1 MKPNLINLYPN
12 VARAVQIAIA
22 GKHTLVIDGEAQ
34 QVLRRVCDSH
44 TSARIY
50 GLNDVG
56 FPTKNLSEGL
66 QMFVTAELPPDHSA
80 QELIKRLYDNNDN
93 PFDKWRDD
101 AEILQHRITS
111 VGMKLSPGAA
121 AIFDTAVKKYNAT
134 LQEQINCIEVA
145 RTIQGLELIDGVRVE
160 AKGCQDINI
169 NEINAECIAE
179 ALHYTIINVPR
190 EGVVSNEVNDE
201 GRV

>member
-1 MKPNLINLYPN
+1 MKPNLINLYPR

-22 GKHTLVIDGEAQ
+22 GKHTLVIEGEAQ

-44 TSARIY
+44 TSAKIY

-56 FPTKNLSEGL
+56 FPAKKLSEGL

-80 QELIKRLYDNNDN
+80 QELIKQLYNNHDN

-111 VGMKLSPGAA
+111 VGVKLSPGAA

-145 RTIQGLELIDGVRVE
+145 RTIQGLEFIDIVKREDEG
-160 AKGCQDINI
+160 INI
-169 NEINAECIAE
+169 DVINAECIAE
-179 ALHYTIINVPR
+179 ALQYTIINVPR
-190 EGVVSNEVNDE
+190 ENVVSNDVNDE
-201 GRV
+201 ERV

>member
-1 MKPNLINLYPN
+1 MKPNLINLYPR

-22 GKHTLVIDGEAQ
+22 GKHTLVIDGEASD
-34 QVLRRVCDSH
+34 VLTQISLKEAAVYLKSKH
-44 TSARIY
+44 E
-50 GLNDVG
+50 
-56 FPTKNLSEGL
+56 P

-80 QELIKRLYDNNDN
+80 QELIKQLYDDNDN

-111 VGMKLSPGAA
+111 VGMKLRPGAA
-121 AIFDTAVKKYNAT
+121 AIFDTAVNKYNAT

-145 RTIQGLELIDGVRVE
+145 RTIQGLEFIDI
-160 AKGCQDINI
+160 AKREGEDINI
-169 NEINAECIAE
+169 DVINAECIAE
-179 ALHYTIINVPR
+179 ALQYTINNVPR
-190 EGVVSNEVNDE
+190 EKSYSNDVNDE